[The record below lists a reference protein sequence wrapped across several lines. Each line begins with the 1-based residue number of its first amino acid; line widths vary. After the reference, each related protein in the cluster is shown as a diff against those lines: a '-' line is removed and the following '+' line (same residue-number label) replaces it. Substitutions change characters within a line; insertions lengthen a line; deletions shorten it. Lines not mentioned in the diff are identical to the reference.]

1 MVCNYFDS
9 VAESLYKIKR
19 TQMSLH
25 LLDAFFFLKYFDF
38 IFKQKKITSDY
49 SYFLINYAFCSDHS

>member
-38 IFKQKKITSDY
+38 IFKQKKITSD
-49 SYFLINYAFCSDHS
+49 LIS